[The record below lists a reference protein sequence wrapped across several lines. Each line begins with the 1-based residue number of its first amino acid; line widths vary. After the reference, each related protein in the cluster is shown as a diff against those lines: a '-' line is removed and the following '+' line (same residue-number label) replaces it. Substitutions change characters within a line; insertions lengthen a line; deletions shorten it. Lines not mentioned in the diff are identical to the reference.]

1 MDMDKLF
8 DIAGKKVI
16 VTGGSRGLG
25 KGMAKGFHDAGCEVV
40 IMGTNEKLKATAEEL
55 STEDNKVHA
64 VICDFS
70 NTTDVERAFYE
81 AIDFLGGDLDVLVNN
96 AGTQIRHPAAEF
108 PLEDW
113 QKVLNI
119 NLTAAFILTQLA
131 GKIML
136 PKGYGKIINTAS
148 LITFSGGMFIPAYAA
163 AKGGIGQITK
173 SFCNEW
179 ASKGI
184 NVNAIAPGYMATDNL
199 KGLDD
204 ERMRTIMDRLP
215 VQRLGTPEDMVGP
228 ALFLAS
234 SASDYIHGTILLVDG
249 GWMAR

>member
-1 MDMDKLF
+1 
-8 DIAGKKVI
+8 
-16 VTGGSRGLG
+16 
-25 KGMAKGFHDAGCEVV
+25 
-40 IMGTNEKLKATAEEL
+40 
-55 STEDNKVHA
+55 
-64 VICDFS
+64 
-70 NTTDVERAFYE
+70 
-81 AIDFLGGDLDVLVNN
+81 
-96 AGTQIRHPAAEF
+96 
-108 PLEDW
+108 
-113 QKVLNI
+113 
-119 NLTAAFILTQLA
+119 
-131 GKIML
+131 ML

>member
-1 MDMDKLF
+1 MCTNQ
-8 DIAGKKVI
+8 KV
-16 VTGGSRGLG
+16 
-25 KGMAKGFHDAGCEVV
+25 
-40 IMGTNEKLKATAEEL
+40 NATAEEL

>member
-25 KGMAKGFHDAGCEVV
+25 KGMAKGFHDADCEVV
-40 IMGTNEKLKATAEEL
+40 IMGTNEKVKATAEEL
-55 STEDNKVHA
+55 STADNKVNA

-70 NTTDVERAFYE
+70 NTADVERAFYE

-131 GKIML
+131 CKIML

-234 SASDYIHGTILLVDG
+234 PASDYIHGTILLVDG

>member
-40 IMGTNEKLKATAEEL
+40 IRGTNEKVKATAEEL

-70 NTTDVERAFYE
+70 NTNDVERAFYE

-96 AGTQIRHPAAEF
+96 AGR
-108 PLEDW
+108 